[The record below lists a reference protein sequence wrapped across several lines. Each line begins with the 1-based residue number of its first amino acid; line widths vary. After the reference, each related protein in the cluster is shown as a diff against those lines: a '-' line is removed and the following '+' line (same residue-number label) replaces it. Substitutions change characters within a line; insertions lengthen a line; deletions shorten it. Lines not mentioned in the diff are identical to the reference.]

1 MIEGKMRELT
11 QENLTEAVIEAMR
24 DGQDARLKEVMT
36 ALIRHLHAFIR
47 EVQPSDAE
55 WLAAIQFLTATGKI
69 CDENRQEFILLSDI
83 LGVTALKDA
92 INNPQIDG
100 LTEATVL
107 GPFYRPGAPEV
118 PQMTNIAGNI
128 AGDSVLVS
136 GKISDMEGT
145 PIAGALLDIWQA
157 TGEGF
162 YDLQLESLDGEMGL
176 RGKIRS
182 DSQGCYTF
190 RTIKPSSYPI
200 PHDGPAGSLLT
211 QLGRHPYRPAHI
223 HFIVSAA
230 GYQPIVTQLF
240 VAGDEYLSSDAV
252 FGVRDSLV
260 VNFKRIESL
269 EEAANSGLQAP
280 FYKVEYDFVLK
291 RA

>member
-1 MIEGKMRELT
+1 MRDIT
-11 QENLTEAVIEAMR
+11 QENLTEDVIQAMR
-24 DGQDARLKEVMT
+24 DGQDARLKAVMT

-55 WLAAIQFLTATGKI
+55 WLAGIQFLTATGKI

-92 INNPQIDG
+92 INNPPING

-118 PQMTNIAGNI
+118 PPMTNIAGNI
-128 AGDSVLVS
+128 AGDPVLVS
-136 GKISDMEGT
+136 GKVSDMEGT

-182 DSQGCYTF
+182 DSQGCYAF

-200 PHDGPAGSLLT
+200 PHDGPAGSLLR

-223 HFIVSAA
+223 HYIISAD

-240 VAGDEYLSSDAV
+240 VEGDEYLGSDAV

-260 VNFKRIESL
+260 VNFKKIESL
-269 EEAANSGLQAP
+269 EEASESGIQAP
-280 FYKVEYDFVLK
+280 FYKVDYDFVLK
-291 RA
+291 KA